1 MLATIMADVMVMK
14 EIEDTALHLDVDL
27 SILDLDAIRLPPDED
42 CGIVS
47 DDEVVYQEENLEFES
62 GFGNIIVV
70 EENLEFESGLPG
82 GES

>member
-1 MLATIMADVMVMK
+1 M
-14 EIEDTALHLDVDL
+14 
-27 SILDLDAIRLPPDED
+27 
-42 CGIVS
+42 
-47 DDEVVYQEENLEFES
+47 EENLEFES